1 MKESFVNVFKVLLV
15 MYRFSSA
22 FLWYSAFCNICNV
35 KWFWYHFCRYV
46 SIFQS
51 LLFDFMLF
59 KPLILLSQLYTL
71 VNFFSHESGLTKILK
86 YEAISSTLSG
96 EYLNVPSGEDMVTN
110 WNSKKMFLS
119 VPLERILSYK
129 QFILIFANF
138 RRSLQFYTSI

>member
-1 MKESFVNVFKVLLV
+1 MQESFVNVFKVLLV

-22 FLWYSAFCNICNV
+22 FLWCSAFCNICNV

-71 VNFFSHESGLTKILK
+71 FNFFSHESGLSKILK

-96 EYLNVPSGEDMVTN
+96 EYLKCTLWWGYGHKLELKENVLICATGENT
-110 WNSKKMFLS
+110 
-119 VPLERILSYK
+119 ILQTIYS
-129 QFILIFANF
+129 NF
-138 RRSLQFYTSI
+138 CKF

>member
-71 VNFFSHESGLTKILK
+71 VNFFSHESGLSKILK

-96 EYLNVPSGEDMVTN
+96 EYLKCTLWWGYGHKLEL
-110 WNSKKMFLS
+110 K
-119 VPLERILSYK
+119 ERILSYK

-138 RRSLQFYTSI
+138 RRSLQFNTSI